1 MGQTER
7 RRSLQASGLVH
18 PRPEAVRAPLFTSH
32 EAFFF
37 AEDKLQVKYEMLRA
51 HVVDGMGVGAA
62 AAAHGYSRAGFYL
75 AWSAFEEAGMG
86 GLIDARPGRRGPL
99 KLYGEVAEFVRGADA
114 DLSGAQVAKLVE
126 ERFGV
131 SLHRRTIERARA
143 R

>member
-7 RRSLQASGLVH
+7 RRSLEANGLVH
-18 PRPEAVRAPLFTSH
+18 PRPEAVRAPLFVSN

-37 AEDKLQVKYEMLRA
+37 AEDKLQEKYEMLRA
-51 HVVDGMGVGAA
+51 HVVDGMGVAAA

-75 AWSAFEEAGMG
+75 AWGAFEGSGMAG
-86 GLIDARPGRRGPL
+86 LVDARPGRRGPL
-99 KLYGEVAEFVRGADA
+99 KLYGEVGEFVRKVDPS
-114 DLSGAQVAKLVE
+114 LSGAAVAKLVE

>member
-7 RRSLQASGLVH
+7 RRSLGANGLVH
-18 PRPEAVRAPLFTSH
+18 PRPEEVSAPLFTSN

-51 HVVDGMGVGAA
+51 HVVDGAGVGAA
-62 AAAHGYSRAGFYL
+62 ADAHGYSRAGFYL
-75 AWSAFEEAGMG
+75 AWSAFEDAGLA

-99 KLYGEVAEFVRGADA
+99 KLYGEVAAFVQVADPA
-114 DLSGAQVAKLVE
+114 LSGAQVARLVQ

-131 SLHRRTIERARA
+131 SIHRRTIERARA